1 LSRRIFV
8 LSCYLS
14 TKILLFLFPCRTQRA
29 ENALKYYRGFASDV
43 GDMNGK
49 LKLEYDNMT
58 CMIKM
63 ANSDL
68 TRGKITPGDFRNF
81 DENFFSPSVE
91 A

>member
-1 LSRRIFV
+1 LSYHVTFCLKNV
-8 LSCYLS
+8 L
-14 TKILLFLFPCRTQRA
+14 LLPLFSSLPHTQHA

-43 GDMNGK
+43 GEMNGK

-63 ANSDL
+63 ENSDS

-81 DENFFSPSVE
+81 YWNFLAVE